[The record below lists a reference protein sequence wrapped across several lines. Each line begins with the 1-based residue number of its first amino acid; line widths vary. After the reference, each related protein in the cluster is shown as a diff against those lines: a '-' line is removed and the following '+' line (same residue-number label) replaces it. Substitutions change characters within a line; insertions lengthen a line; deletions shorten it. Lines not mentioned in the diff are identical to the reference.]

1 MAGKPVFD
9 IHVMR
14 AEEIK
19 SAAALSVAA
28 FGHEAWK
35 EKDLR
40 EALDGGHARIYV
52 AVDSGAKM
60 ARERVNL
67 DEVISTEEIAEY
79 PAWDVIG
86 YAVFY
91 SAADEGEL
99 NSIAVN
105 PIYRRLG
112 VADGLLEAAISDL
125 IAVGVQKLFLEVR
138 EHNSGAIAF
147 YEKNGFL
154 AAGVRK
160 HFYDNPEED
169 AIVMVK
175 TL

>member
-1 MAGKPVFD
+1 MFD
-9 IHVMR
+9 IHAMR
-14 AEEIK
+14 ASEIGT
-19 SAAALSVAA
+19 AAALSLSV

-40 EALDGGHARIYV
+40 EALSGGHARLYS
-52 AVDSGAKM
+52 AES
-60 ARERVNL
+60 
-67 DEVISTEEIAEY
+67 EEGGLA
-79 PAWDVIG
+79 G

-105 PIYRRLG
+105 PSYRRMG
-112 VADGLLEAAISDL
+112 VAGGLLAAAISDL
-125 IAVGVQKLFLEVR
+125 TAGGVAKIFLEVR
-138 EHNSGAIAF
+138 EHNAPAISF

-160 HFYDNPEED
+160 HFYDHPEED